1 MASNNNNFL
10 DKFNEGSQRVLT
22 ASFELVA
29 QSRHSKLEV
38 EHVLVALLRQPNG
51 LLPQVM
57 ERLQVDTAKVN
68 QAAQESLD
76 RLPHVAK
83 PATTPGINVSMQIAP
98 EVQQL
103 FTIAE
108 GFRRQHGV
116 PQIGPEHIVM
126 ALVSA
131 SNVPASEMLRENGL
145 EPDAV
150 LQVLMTLDPS
160 AGQEEEAGGQSKL
173 AKYSVDLTKLAQEG
187 KLDPIIGRDNE
198 IQRVLQ
204 ILSRRNKN
212 NPVLIGEPG
221 VGKTA
226 IAEGL
231 AQKIVAGDVPEHL
244 TGKQVVSLD
253 IAGLVAGSKLR
264 GEFEERLKAIMDEV
278 RKAEG
283 KIILFIDEVHNVVGA
298 GSASGSM
305 DASQIIKPALARG
318 ELQVLGAT
326 TLTEYRKH
334 IEKDAA
340 LERRFAPVMVNEPSV
355 VDTIEM
361 LRILRPKYEAHHK
374 LTITDQALVAAAELS
389 ERYITNRFLP
399 DKAIDLVD
407 ESAAKVRLDKYRS
420 VAANPLKKLEATLK
434 DLSDKMEAAAADQNY
449 EQAANFKQEWVIAQ
463 QAYDTAKA
471 AIPEEVKTEPVV
483 DEEVI
488 AELVSKSTGI
498 PVSRMLDSEM
508 KKLLEMEK
516 HLHERVIGQ
525 EEAIIAVSDAIRR
538 SRSGLRDPN
547 RPIGSFIFLGPTGV
561 GKTELVKAL
570 AGYMFDDDNAMVR
583 IDMSEYME
591 SHSVSRLIGSP
602 PGYVGYDE
610 GGQLTEA
617 VRRRPYQI
625 ILFDEIEKA
634 HPEVF
639 NVLLQ
644 LLDDGRLTDGQG
656 RTVDFK
662 NTVIIMTSNAGTAR
676 IKERGLGFS
685 TGTDSHEEKRA
696 NDRMRDGVMT
706 ELRNSFRPEFLNRID
721 EIIIFSHLAEAQIG
735 QIVHL
740 MLKELEE
747 RLAAKHMGLALSE
760 AALALLAKEGYDRVY
775 GARPLR
781 RVIQRK
787 LENQLSR
794 SLLNG
799 QFVEGDTIGVEV
811 DPANGQE
818 LTFTKVKSATRPLS
832 LRSAIEPA
840 RTENSEAN
848 RAA

>member
-1 MASNNNNFL
+1 MASNNFL
-10 DKFNEGSQRVLT
+10 DKFNENAQRVLT
-22 ASFELVA
+22 SSFELVA
-29 QSRHSKLEV
+29 ESRHSRLEV
-38 EHVLVALLRQPNG
+38 EHLLVAMLQQSNG
-51 LLPQVM
+51 MLPQVI
-57 ERLQVDTAKVN
+57 EQLQLDAAKIN
-68 QAAQESLD
+68 QAAQERLD
-76 RLPHVAK
+76 RIPRAAK
-83 PATTPGINVSMQIAP
+83 PVTPGINVSMQIAP
-98 EVQQL
+98 EVQQI

-131 SNVPASEMLRENGL
+131 SNIPASEMLRSNGL
-145 EPDAV
+145 APEAV

-160 AGQEEEAGGQSKL
+160 AGSEEDGGQAKL
-173 AKYSVDLTKLAQEG
+173 PKYSVNLTKLAQEG
-187 KLDPIIGRDNE
+187 KLDPIIGRDAE

-231 AQKIVAGDVPEHL
+231 AQRIVAGEVPEHL
-244 TGKQVVSLD
+244 TGKEVVSLD
-253 IAGLVAGSKLR
+253 VAALVAGSKLR

-278 RKAEG
+278 RQAEG

-326 TLTEYRKH
+326 TLNEYRKH

-340 LERRFAPVMVNEPSV
+340 LERRFAPVMVDEPSV
-355 VDTIEM
+355 GDTIEM
-361 LRILRPKYEAHHK
+361 LRILRPRYEAHHK

-407 ESAAKVRLDKYRS
+407 ESAAKVRLDNYRS
-420 VAANPLKKLEATLK
+420 VAANPLKKLEANIK
-434 DLSDKMEAAAADQNY
+434 DLSEKMEAAAADQNY
-449 EQAANFKQEWVIAQ
+449 EQAANFKQELVIAQ
-463 QAYDTAKA
+463 QEYDDTKKTLPEVDETA
-471 AIPEEVKTEPVV
+471 PVV

-525 EEAIIAVSDAIRR
+525 EDAIIAVSDAIRR

-570 AGYMFDDDNAMVR
+570 AGFMFDDDNAMVR

-591 SHSVSRLIGSP
+591 PHSVSRLIGSP

-625 ILFDEIEKA
+625 VLFDEIEKA

-644 LLDDGRLTDGQG
+644 VLDDGRLTDGQG

-662 NTVIIMTSNAGTAR
+662 NTVIIMTSNVGTAR

-685 TGTDSHEEKRA
+685 TGKNTVEEKQA
-696 NDRMRDGVMT
+696 NDRMRDQVMG

-721 EIIIFSHLAEAQIG
+721 EIIIFNHLSEAEIG

-740 MLKELEE
+740 MLKELEG
-747 RLAAKHMGLALSE
+747 RLAAKHMTLDLSE

-787 LENQLSR
+787 LENQLSK

-799 QFVEGDTIGVEV
+799 QFEEGDTIRVEL
-811 DPANGQE
+811 DSNNERE
-818 LTFTKVKSATRPLS
+818 LSFTKIAPASRPVP
-832 LRSAIEPA
+832 LRP
-840 RTENSEAN
+840 NSETVRAETSGAN

>member
-1 MASNNNNFL
+1 MAINNNNFL
-10 DKFNEGSQRVLT
+10 DKFNVNAQRVLT
-22 ASFELVA
+22 TSFELVA
-29 QSRHSKLEV
+29 QSNHSKLEV
-38 EHVLVALLRQPNG
+38 EHVLVTLLRQSNG

-57 ERLQVDTAKVN
+57 EQLDVDTAKVN

-76 RLPHVAK
+76 RLPRQVK
-83 PATTPGINVSMQIAP
+83 PATPGVNVSMQIAP

-103 FTIAE
+103 FGIAE

-116 PQIGPEHIVM
+116 PKIGPEHIVM

-131 SNVPASEMLRENGL
+131 SNIPVSEMLRQNGL
-145 EPDAV
+145 HPEGV
-150 LQVLMTLDPS
+150 LQVLMSLDPS
-160 AGQEEEAGGQSKL
+160 DTPDEEGGSNPRL
-173 AKYSVDLTKLAQEG
+173 AKYSVDLTKLAREG

-198 IQRVLQ
+198 IRRVLQ

-244 TGKQVVSLD
+244 VDKQVVSLD

-278 RKAEG
+278 RQAEG
-283 KIILFIDEVHNVVGA
+283 KIILFIDEIHNVVGA

-326 TLTEYRKH
+326 TLNEYRKY

-340 LERRFAPVMVNEPSV
+340 LERRFAPVRVDEPSV
-355 VDTIEM
+355 GDTIEM

-407 ESAAKVRLDKYRS
+407 ESAAKVRLDNYQAI
-420 VAANPLKKLEATLK
+420 AANPLKKLEGQIK
-434 DLSDKMEAAAADQNY
+434 ELSEKMEEAAADQDY
-449 EQAANFKQEWVIAQ
+449 ERAANLKVDLAVIQKEHDELTKSMPEVAE
-463 QAYDTAKA
+463 A
-471 AIPEEVKTEPVV
+471 APVV

-516 HLHERVIGQ
+516 HLHDRVIGQ

-570 AGYMFDDDNAMVR
+570 AGFMFDDDNAMVR

-591 SHSVSRLIGSP
+591 PHSVSRLIGSP

-625 ILFDEIEKA
+625 VLFDEIEKA

-644 LLDDGRLTDGQG
+644 MLDDGRLTDGQG

-685 TGTDSHEEKRA
+685 TGSDNQQEKQA
-696 NDRMRDGVMT
+696 NDRMKDQVMG

-721 EIIIFSHLAEAQIG
+721 EVIIFSHLAEAEIG
-735 QIVHL
+735 QIVRL
-740 MLKELEE
+740 MMKELEG
-747 RLAAKHMGLALSE
+747 RLQAKHMSLELSD
-760 AALALLAKEGYDRVY
+760 AALALLAKEGYDRLY

-794 SLLNG
+794 SLLAG
-799 QFVEGDTIGVEV
+799 QFQEGDSIRVEV
-811 DPANGQE
+811 DPANERE
-818 LTFTKVKSATRPLS
+818 LTFTKVKSATQP
-832 LRSAIEPA
+832 RSIRSKSEVAPA
-840 RTENSEAN
+840 ESSGTH